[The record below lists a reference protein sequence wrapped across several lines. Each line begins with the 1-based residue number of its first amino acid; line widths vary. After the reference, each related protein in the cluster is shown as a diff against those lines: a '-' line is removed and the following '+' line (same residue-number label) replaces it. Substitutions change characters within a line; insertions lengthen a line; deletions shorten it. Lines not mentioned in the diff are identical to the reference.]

1 MTVTLNSALL
11 TCMCNL
17 VVLLVL
23 TIRGGATAIPVC
35 NSTACTLC
43 LQLVG
48 NGPRD
53 NCFGTWLENII
64 QQHPERTTDTLC
76 TASTLVVKNAFDDCH
91 WVAHKIGMAY
101 ALSQKFPQLSTY
113 VTWDD
118 LRARTLTDVKVCKA
132 VCLNG
137 CKHAVISVYVREVVR
152 RLNSDFVLTPEDYT
166 HVLLNAIKERLNPF
180 CPQATEE
187 NTDETYTCYHGLG
200 HGLLQPWGMSQTPLF
215 TIVQA
220 TSICRSLKQSKLGNY
235 ACKTGVFMQH
245 FRNELDQL
253 YFNNPGKTFNQ
264 LHSKI
269 IALMRSVCNDDAGCG
284 KTVGEVIAFEANN
297 DKALAISFCD
307 EAYINYPVR
316 KSECHFTVRDEENI
330 GKAEQTLPTYCEY
343 GDGCFGGL
351 ICMKNNADR
360 IETTSSTTAPSDHTK
375 ITTPKS
381 PKSPKSPTSPTSPT
395 SPVSPI
401 STSSTTTTTAVATVP
416 ESSRVSNNDDI
427 HVIAQPIMLDSKYTI
442 ASMIAGLFVCLCVA
456 AVCGFRIQNRS
467 TIKYDGI
474 VQQNEDESDEFLSR
488 DPCNDHGAIELPS
501 KLKSSVI

>member
-11 TCMCNL
+11 VFL
-17 VVLLVL
+17 VW
-23 TIRGGATAIPVC
+23 TIRDGATAIPVC

-43 LQLVG
+43 LHLVG

-53 NCFGTWLENII
+53 NCFGTWLENIV
-64 QQHPERTTDTLC
+64 QENPERTTDTLC

-91 WVAHKIGMAY
+91 WVAHKIGMAF

-113 VTWDD
+113 LTWDD
-118 LRARTLTDVKVCKA
+118 LRARTLADVKVCKA

-152 RLNSDFVLTPEDYT
+152 RLNSGFSLTPEDYT

-180 CPQATEE
+180 CPQDTEE

-200 HGLLQPWGMSQTPLF
+200 HGLLQPWGTSRIPLF

-220 TSICRSLKQSKLGNY
+220 RSICRSLKQSKLGNY

-245 FRNELDQL
+245 FRNKLDQL
-253 YFNNPGKTFNQ
+253 YFNNSGKTFNQ

-316 KSECHFTVRDEENI
+316 KSDCHFTVRDEENI

-351 ICMKNNADR
+351 ICVKNRSDR
-360 IETTSSTTAPSDHTK
+360 IGTTSSTTAPSDNTK
-375 ITTPKS
+375 ITTT
-381 PKSPKSPTSPTSPT
+381 KSPTSPTSST
-395 SPVSPI
+395 SPVFPI
-401 STSSTTTTTAVATVP
+401 SRSSTTTTTAVATVP
-416 ESSRVSNNDDI
+416 ESPRVSHNDNI
-427 HVIAQPIMLDSKYTI
+427 HVIAQPILLDSKYTI
-442 ASMIAGLFVCLCVA
+442 ATMIAGLFVCLCIA

-467 TIKYDGI
+467 TIKYVGI

-488 DPCNDHGAIELPS
+488 DPCNDHGAIELSS